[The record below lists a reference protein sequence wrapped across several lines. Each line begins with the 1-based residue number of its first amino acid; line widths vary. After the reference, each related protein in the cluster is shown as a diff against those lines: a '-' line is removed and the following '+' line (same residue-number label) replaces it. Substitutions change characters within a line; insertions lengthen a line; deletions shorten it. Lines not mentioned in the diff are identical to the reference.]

1 MSSLDR
7 SHYQLLLELERHG
20 TLSAASGALFITQ
33 SAASQRLREAERRLG
48 FALTVRSGRKVAL
61 TTAAR
66 RLVEAARVS
75 ERTLGAA
82 EAEARWLGSSG
93 VATLQLALD
102 VYDFAWWLAP
112 LVAEIDAMSDLA
124 ALEIVRT
131 PAGQGLAAVLEGRAD
146 AIVAPAGKAAT
157 LHVRKLFD
165 DELVAV
171 VGEGTP
177 LATRDRLTPE
187 DFIDASYATYSTT
200 PQDEFEY
207 ATFFAPKQVWP
218 GRILR
223 IESVTAIMELVAA
236 GPWLSILPRWSVP
249 PRSGVVMVP
258 LDPKPPSIS
267 WSLLSR
273 DFKDHTALRCTNEH
287 LADRLPTLLRQR
299 ELR

>member
-20 TLSAASGALFITQ
+20 TLSAASTALFITQ

-102 VYDFAWWLAP
+102 VYDLTWWLAP
-112 LVAEIDAMSDLA
+112 MVAEIDGMSDLA

-146 AIVAPAGKAAT
+146 AIIAPAGAAAT
-157 LHVRKLFD
+157 LYARKLFD
-165 DELVAV
+165 DDLVAV
-171 VGEGTP
+171 VGTDCP
-177 LATRDRLTPE
+177 LAARDVLTPE
-187 DFIDASYATYSTT
+187 DFTGASYVTYSTT

-207 ATFFAPKQVWP
+207 ATFFAPRQVWP

-223 IESVTAIMELVAA
+223 VESVMAIMELVAA
-236 GPWLSILPRWSVP
+236 GPWLSVLPRWAVA
-249 PRSGVVMVP
+249 PRHGVVVVA
-258 LDPKPPSIS
+258 LDPKPPAIS

-273 DFKDHTALRCTNEH
+273 DFKDHPALLRTAAYLVE
-287 LADRLPTLLRQR
+287 RLPVLLQQGNIR
-299 ELR
+299 